1 MRTRSSLLLTAVLV
15 TATVRQLAA
24 EERLR
29 SLSVDGAIAEAVQN
43 NLALLAER
51 ANLSIADAASITA
64 RLRPNP
70 VLSASAESL
79 DWLGTGFDTANAAGP
94 PQYAVRVDVPF
105 ERGGKRDIRIDV
117 ADQRRRLAEAQLAES
132 VRRLKLWRRTT
143 CGRSSASSS

>member
-1 MRTRSSLLLTAVLV
+1 MRIHSSLLVTAVLA
-15 TATVRQLAA
+15 TASVRGLAA
-24 EERLR
+24 QDRLR
-29 SLSVDGAIAEAVQN
+29 SLSVEGAITEAVQN

-51 ANLSIADAASITA
+51 ANLSVADAASITA

-94 PQYAVRVDVPF
+94 PQYSVRVDVPF

-117 ADQRRRLAEAQLAES
+117 ADQKRRLAVGES
-132 VRRLKLWRRTT
+132 RQT
-143 CGRSSASSS
+143 CR